1 MIFIFFFIFW
11 EKKVDK
17 GVRGGGGVLIFMF
30 RVYIW
35 EGYYRYHIFHFATFF
50 FFGFSYFEFYSFER
64 YTEA

>member
-17 GVRGGGGVLIFMF
+17 GVRGGGVLIFMF

-35 EGYYRYHIFHFATFF
+35 EG
-50 FFGFSYFEFYSFER
+50 
-64 YTEA
+64 